1 MKLSAF
7 ERLKNHYHSIE
18 ATINHLKKDLK
29 DYSAALNAAIINQTL
44 GIDDL
49 SSVLIEFDYIP
60 DGRVISISIV
70 TKSNSPY
77 WVDLYLDRD
86 KDFLKENGF
95 SCKAILNIFFD
106 LYRKIDTIKT
116 EEIERNLE
124 RIKCFFVDE
133 EGGIEI
139 KKELEEFFKL
149 IIGHHKLLVVEKH

>member
-44 GIDDL
+44 GINDL

-60 DGRVISISIV
+60 DSRVISISIV

-124 RIKCFFVDE
+124 SDE